1 MALCLSFC
9 SEDWE
14 RMQRALVVY
23 SAQFKFKE
31 SEKEQVEGEYAMAL
45 FHEIERMLP

>member
-1 MALCLSFC
+1 
-9 SEDWE
+9 
-14 RMQRALVVY
+14 MQRALVVY

-31 SEKEQVEGEYAMAL
+31 SEKEQLEGEYAMAL